1 MSPALDITVR
11 LSDQLTLQ
19 NPILTASG
27 TFGYGDEAPE
37 LVDVNRLGG
46 LVTKSITRHPRE
58 GHAPPRI
65 AETPAGM
72 LNAIGLANIGVER
85 FCAEKLPFLNELTT
99 TVLVNIAGS
108 TMEEYVTVMEIIEA
122 QGGSFA
128 GYEINISCPNVK
140 RGGMEFGIDPKM
152 TRELTG
158 RLRRLTTR
166 FLMVKLSPNVTDIGE
181 IAQAVEDGGA
191 DAVSAINTVVGL
203 DVDPRTGRYQVS
215 TGLCGLSGPAI
226 RPIALANVYKI
237 AQVVTIPIIGLGGIM
252 TAEDVVSFVRVGA
265 QAVQIGTASYRDPS
279 VGVQIV
285 ARLATFLAD
294 LEVAS
299 LSEIR
304 GQAYP

>member
-1 MSPALDITVR
+1 MSTAMDLTVR

-27 TFGYGDEAPE
+27 TFGYGDETPE

-58 GHAPPRI
+58 GHPPPRI

-85 FCAEKLPFLNELTT
+85 FCAEKLPFLSELTT
-99 TVLVNIAGS
+99 AALVNIAGS
-108 TMEEYVTVMEIIEA
+108 TMEEYVTVMEIIETH
-122 QGGSFA
+122 GGHFA

-140 RGGMEFGIDPKM
+140 RGGMEFGVDPKM

-158 RLRRLTTR
+158 RLRQLTSR
-166 FLMVKLSPNVTDIGE
+166 FLMVKLSPNVTEIGE

-191 DAVSAINTVVGL
+191 DAVSAINTVVAL
-203 DVDPRTGRYQVS
+203 DVDPRTGRYLVG

-226 RPIALANVYKI
+226 RPIALANVYKV
-237 AQVVTIPIIGLGGIM
+237 AQAVTIPVIGLGGIM
-252 TAEDVVSFVRVGA
+252 TAEDVVSFIRVGA
-265 QAVQIGTASYRDPS
+265 QAVQIGTANYRDPG
-279 VGVQIV
+279 VGVQIA

-294 LEVAS
+294 LGVGS
-299 LSEIR
+299 LSDIR
-304 GQAYP
+304 GQAHP